1 MSAELA
7 SLRAYVTDDA
17 GRRGLNQAVSTVRLN
32 VEHASL
38 KARFVELRLD
48 KHVRFFFPSL
58 CCVVACSFS
67 WARGRARR
75 IATYPPL
82 CGRAGG
88 AWQEGRAGWRGAVLG
103 GGRGRGGRFGFNA
116 PLPPRSQPLSRALL
130 SLSLSQMTIAALK
143 LKLATHTGTSAEDM
157 ALTLSDGAG
166 GAPAIPLTDPAR
178 PLGFYSPE
186 DGATLRVTDTNP
198 HSLAATGW
206 LEDTSKVEKYVMSD
220 AEYAGREGT
229 YRAYKEERRKVRGEK
244 KKKKKRER

>member
-1 MSAELA
+1 
-7 SLRAYVTDDA
+7 
-17 GRRGLNQAVSTVRLN
+17 
-32 VEHASL
+32 
-38 KARFVELRLD
+38 
-48 KHVRFFFPSL
+48 
-58 CCVVACSFS
+58 
-67 WARGRARR
+67 
-75 IATYPPL
+75 
-82 CGRAGG
+82 
-88 AWQEGRAGWRGAVLG
+88 
-103 GGRGRGGRFGFNA
+103 
-116 PLPPRSQPLSRALL
+116 
-130 SLSLSQMTIAALK
+130 MTIAALK

-244 KKKKKRER
+244 KRKKRERDEGLRRRAARARFSTSSFSSPLSLHTFTARPHLDGRPGAGRPPGSPLTPTPTRTGERGGGRGGRGGRRRVHPPGHPLRGLAGRQTRRRPLRRRHPVAPARPLGGRRV

>member
-1 MSAELA
+1 
-7 SLRAYVTDDA
+7 
-17 GRRGLNQAVSTVRLN
+17 
-32 VEHASL
+32 
-38 KARFVELRLD
+38 
-48 KHVRFFFPSL
+48 
-58 CCVVACSFS
+58 
-67 WARGRARR
+67 
-75 IATYPPL
+75 
-82 CGRAGG
+82 
-88 AWQEGRAGWRGAVLG
+88 
-103 GGRGRGGRFGFNA
+103 
-116 PLPPRSQPLSRALL
+116 
-130 SLSLSQMTIAALK
+130 MTIAALK